1 MAINFFDE
9 EKYVLHYE
17 NFQLYLGLRLKLKIL
32 LELNQSQWWKPYI
45 EFNTQ
50 KRIKAGKH
58 RHKDGKALD
67 QLMKNAIYGKTL
79 ENLRNRID
87 VRLLNNKKTYLKWTS
102 KPSYMSYINAQET
115 SVHSNVFCRIEKS
128 INVQISL
135 WLH

>member
-32 LELNQSQWWKPYI
+32 LELNQSQWLKPYI

-87 VRLLNNKKTYLKWTS
+87 VRLLNNKKTYLKWTELGVV
-102 KPSYMSYINAQET
+102 NF
-115 SVHSNVFCRIEKS
+115 SVSFFAKKRPLLI
-128 INVQISL
+128 ISDAAL
-135 WLH
+135 IF